1 MNRMQMTSRQAGA
14 AWEGETGRSR
24 VAAGRRA
31 LELNMTQ
38 VPPHRWLFWRTF
50 GTSLFKMSSTS
61 AAGDRA
67 VIGDLR
73 ERELA
78 DMWMTQMAEDPAS
91 YQGKS
96 EGKAREP
103 CEGCRPTH
111 GTRSWWAR
119 KSTQDKHGAHA
130 GAPTPQADDA
140 GHASRD
146 PQHGNRHN
154 RDTCAGS
161 YSDVRMSNGTSTPGP
176 QTWWMQEVDET
187 TPTPP
192 EQILPDDSEHM
203 LEPVCQSTR
212 GRTRQGEAKARTWWL
227 EEVDE
232 TKPTPHEQVMPEDSK
247 HLLGPTHPPM
257 HSYTVDRAERPGRV
271 EHEGNVAR
279 RL

>member
-1 MNRMQMTSRQAGA
+1 MT
-14 AWEGETGRSR
+14 R
-24 VAAGRRA
+24 VA
-31 LELNMTQ
+31 
-38 VPPHRWLFWRTF
+38 PHRWLFWRTF
-50 GTSLFKMSSTS
+50 GTSLFIMSSMS
-61 AAGDRA
+61 GAEDRA
-67 VIGDLR
+67 VIGNLR

-78 DMWMTQMAEDPAS
+78 DMWATQMAEDPAS
-91 YQGKS
+91 YKGQS
-96 EGKAREP
+96 ESKARKL
-103 CEGCRPTH
+103 CEGVGATH
-111 GTRSWWAR
+111 STRSWWAR
-119 KSTQDKHGAHA
+119 KSTQDEYGARA
-130 GAPTPQADDA
+130 TAPSPQAENV
-140 GHASRD
+140 GHESSG
-146 PQHGNRHN
+146 PQHGSGCN
-154 RDTCAGS
+154 RDTTQGRDVDQSGGDGAGG
-161 YSDVRMSNGTSTPGP
+161 NGDEKISKGASTPGP

-187 TPTPP
+187 TPTPL

-212 GRTRQGEAKARTWWL
+212 GRTWQGEAKARTWWL